1 MKIRESR
8 KKLMISGRDKPE
20 LTKNAK
26 FSVVTQSAEI
36 FVFTGPDLAKM
47 TKNTNFWEVSENR

>member
-1 MKIRESR
+1 MP
-8 KKLMISGRDKPE
+8 D

-26 FSVVTQSAEI
+26 FSLVTQSAEI

-47 TKNTNFWEVSENR
+47 TKNANFWEVSENR